1 MTVSIG
7 DVRHANGDM
16 SVSSYLSAVVVVVYV
31 DGVFSGF
38 TQTFDFLFFSKFGTL
53 NINPKKRY

>member
-1 MTVSIG
+1 SLS
-7 DVRHANGDM
+7 H
-16 SVSSYLSAVVVVVYV
+16 SSLSAVVFVVYV

-38 TQTFDFLFFSKFGTL
+38 TQTKFDFLFFSKFGTL